1 MSMTLTQKDW
11 LLISAFLDGRLTDV
25 EKTAF
30 ESRLNSS
37 ADFKSAFHEIE
48 YTRRL
53 LRSLPQK
60 RAPRNF
66 TLSAQYVKKTS
77 RRWGLNRLFGWASA
91 ASAVAL
97 AAIFAWSNLFSFQAK
112 MAAPAPMMAAVP
124 ESAMNSEIV
133 ADGAAT
139 ESPMIIFWGQPQAYG
154 KGGGG
159 GGDAAAADLVEGL
172 GGYGGGAPDVVLES
186 PAIPSVTENPE
197 AILMQAVTPDPS
209 TLILGLPESET
220 EGELLT
226 YDTVE
231 TRSYKP
237 RMQLSTLWMIA
248 LGAAALVFGL
258 LAIIL
263 RKR

>member
-11 LLISAFLDGRLTDV
+11 LLISAFLDGRLTDA

-37 ADFKSAFHEIE
+37 ADFKNAFHEIE

-77 RRWGLNRLFGWASA
+77 RKWGLNRLFGWASA

-97 AAIFAWSNLFSFQAK
+97 AAIFAWSNLFSFQAR
-112 MAAPAPMMAAVP
+112 MAAPAPMMAAAP
-124 ESAMNSEIV
+124 DSAMESAPLAN
-133 ADGAAT
+133 
-139 ESPMIIFWGQPQAYG
+139 ESTSDAPMIIIWGQPQAYG

-159 GGDAAAADLVEGL
+159 GGDAAAADLAEGL
-172 GGYGGGAPDVVLES
+172 GGYGGGAPDDVRES
-186 PAIPSVTENPE
+186 PVIPSVTENPE
-197 AILMQAVTPDPS
+197 AVLMQAVTPDPS

-237 RMQLSTLWMIA
+237 RMQPSTIWMIA
-248 LGAAALVFGL
+248 LGAATLAFAL
-258 LAIIL
+258 LAIFL